1 MVPKQL
7 AHILPDWADKQHSPF
22 CAYIYDLASLRTHVK
37 HLVSKLPANC
47 ELFYAI
53 KANSELP
60 ILSTL
65 ASIMHG
71 FEVAS
76 EGEIKHVRSSFPN
89 IPLIFGGPGK
99 HDGELET
106 ALSSNVE
113 MIHVE
118 SISELERLSWIA
130 KKSGHVVDVLLR
142 VNMPLPNDMS
152 STLAMGGKATQFGI
166 DSKDVFVAVEQARKQ
181 SSIRLRGL
189 HFHLLSHQKSASMHL
204 KLMEKIHGFFQEIV
218 REFDSKSPC
227 ILNAGGGFGIEY
239 LPPFNHFDWNEFC
252 SGLNEL
258 LQSGPIK
265 NHRIRFEA
273 GRYITAQCG
282 YYVTEVID
290 IKENLG
296 EKFVVCRG
304 GTQHFRTPVAQ
315 GHSHPFE
322 IIQIS
327 KWEKPYQRLET
338 RDCNI
343 TISGQLCTPKDILA
357 KEAPIQLIRMGDLV
371 AFPLAGAY
379 AWHISPHDFLKHPAP
394 TQIFLSA

>member
-1 MVPKQL
+1 MESKYL
-7 AHILPDWADKQHSPF
+7 AHLLTDLAGKQNGPF
-22 CAYIYDLASLRTHVK
+22 CAYIYDLISLRKHVK
-37 HLVSKLPANC
+37 HLISKLPANC

-53 KANSELP
+53 KANPELP
-60 ILSTL
+60 ILNTL
-65 ASIMHG
+65 ASIIHG

-76 EGEIKHVRSSFPN
+76 EGEIKHVRSNFPS

-130 KKSGHVVDVLLR
+130 RKSERLVDVLLR
-142 VNMPLPNDMS
+142 VNMPLPDEMS
-152 STLAMGGKATQFGI
+152 STLAMGGRATQFGI
-166 DSKDVFVAVEQARKQ
+166 DSTDIFYAVEQARKHP
-181 SSIRLRGL
+181 SIRLRGL
-189 HFHLLSHQKSASMHL
+189 HFHLLSHQKSAAMHL
-204 KLMEKIHGFFQEIV
+204 RLMKIIHSFFQEVV
-218 REFDSKSPC
+218 RGLDSEYPC
-227 ILNAGGGFGIEY
+227 ILNAGGGFGINY

-252 SGLNEL
+252 AGLNEL
-258 LQSGPIK
+258 VQSGLIN
-265 NHRIRFEA
+265 NHKIRFEA

-296 EKFVVCRG
+296 KTFVVCRG

-322 IIQIS
+322 VIQIS

-338 RDCNI
+338 RDCFI

-357 KEAPIQLIRMGDLV
+357 KDTPIQLIRTGDLI

-394 TQIFLSA
+394 EQIFLHA